1 MLNNLTLPEESVYE
15 AHITTRYGDTNDASL
30 HVTNIKK
37 SSFAVDNTQQD
48 PYYMHTVLEP
58 DTKYRAMVI
67 CLCNFVY
74 AYVKAF

>member
-58 DTKYRAMVI
+58 DTKY
-67 CLCNFVY
+67 
-74 AYVKAF
+74 KATASFIPLFLSKLV